1 MLKEKWCENFSKP
14 LAIFNKAFIRRVGKG
29 LHPYIV
35 MAGNEDEC
43 RYCAKMEAKLFFENG
58 IYESDE
64 VYDLKTDI
72 TIRGVYLE
80 MAWDPDHEK
89 QYQSI
94 AENGSILIFMSG
106 DVKRANHYDIAGCMK
121 YSFKEQFLSFVGMQC
136 EEDLFDTILDKYPDI
151 VTMDIETVANNTV
164 LCHYEN
170 SDDDVILVKDFDWL
184 CREDEQDADEV
195 PKLKAEE
202 QAKEKQT
209 AEKTTES
216 DERQPKKE
224 KKENATPVATI
235 EKVPEKQEKA
245 VDKKLS
251 DMTAPV
257 TPPRRPATKP
267 AKKKRNQYGLTEE
280 DERYNAELLTEV
292 RAEYESLLEYI
303 KSLKASIW
311 KPIERL
317 VESSLETNEYDE
329 SIILKYLEISQDVT
343 TDLYE
348 RLYEKTEPVRRKLL
362 DEVKRKYKNL
372 VCYNCSSK
380 WKVDITFM
388 DKEHDESE
396 CPTCGA
402 SVGYDKN

>member
-1 MLKEKWCENFSKP
+1 
-14 LAIFNKAFIRRVGKG
+14 
-29 LHPYIV
+29 
-35 MAGNEDEC
+35 
-43 RYCAKMEAKLFFENG
+43 MEFMNQMK
-58 IYESDE
+58 YH
-64 VYDLKTDI
+64 DLKTDI

-80 MAWDPDHEK
+80 TAWDPDREK

-195 PKLKAEE
+195 PELKAEE
-202 QAKEKQT
+202 PAKERET
-209 AEKTTES
+209 VEKTTES
-216 DERQPKKE
+216 DERHSKTE
-224 KKENATPVATI
+224 KREDSTPVAAI
-235 EKVPEKQEKA
+235 EKVPEKQEKV

-257 TPPRRPATKP
+257 TPPRRPAIKP

-280 DERYNAELLTEV
+280 DEKHNAELLTEV

-311 KPIERL
+311 KPVERL

-396 CPTCGA
+396 CPTCGS